1 MARVNKA
8 IEFIKD
14 AADKIFIKANS
25 IIDDNG
31 DTLQKTLNK
40 PRVYKVWG
48 TVVINTGGSDG
59 WPLHN
64 WNQVVAMFEKQH
76 GFTPDNQTNMIAI
89 YINGDNTANTAHVEG
104 ASFNAYDGIYSVILR
119 EGSSGP
125 LRITY
130 SYFYEY

>member
-48 TVVINTGGSDG
+48 TVVVNTGGADG
-59 WPLHN
+59 WPIHN
-64 WNQVVAMFEKQH
+64 WNQVVTMFENQH
-76 GFTPDNQTNMIAI
+76 GFTPNDQTNMMAV
-89 YINGDNTANTAHVEG
+89 YINGDNAGNVVHVEG
-104 ASFNAYDGIYSVILR
+104 ASFNPYEGLYSVILKT
-119 EGSSGP
+119 GNTNP
-125 LRITY
+125 LRINY